1 MTAEPTGSVLAADE
15 SSVSPRY
22 LVWAWVLPP
31 SICLAAPGGTCV
43 GSPGVQVLGASRSR
57 IIIQV
62 QVIDS
67 TTPAEQLKECL
78 LLFGRHML
86 TCKIGTFSV
95 SRIVMVHHHPG
106 SPGDLAG
113 VPCSRSGEGV
123 RRRRFDRG
131 TLSRIKESR

>member
-1 MTAEPTGSVLAADE
+1 MTAEPTGSVLADDE

-22 LVWAWVLPP
+22 SPWSGPGWVLPLQFTSEIP
-31 SICLAAPGGTCV
+31 FNLL
-43 GSPGVQVLGASRSR
+43 GSPGVQVLSSSR

-95 SRIVMVHHHPG
+95 SRIVMVHHPG

-113 VPCSRSGEGV
+113 VPCSRSGKGV
-123 RRRRFDRG
+123 RQRRFDRG